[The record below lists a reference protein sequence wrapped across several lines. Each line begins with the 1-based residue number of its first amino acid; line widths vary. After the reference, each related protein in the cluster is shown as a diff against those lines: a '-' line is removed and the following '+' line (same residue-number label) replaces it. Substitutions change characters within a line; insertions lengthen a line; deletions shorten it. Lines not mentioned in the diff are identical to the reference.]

1 MTMTTTNHDLEPLDH
16 MLESSNPR
24 TILRWASR
32 VIAPGRLV
40 LSTSFG
46 VGGIVL
52 IHMLKEEGLH
62 LPVIFVDTLHHFP
75 ETLTLAEEVRA
86 QYNLDLRVER
96 PARDPEA
103 FQARHGPR
111 LWEHDVERFHQ
122 VTKVKPMERAL
133 VGVDGWIT
141 ARRRD
146 QSESRANLPVLE
158 PNTHLKINPLVRWS
172 GRRVWDFVR
181 KHDLPY
187 NPLHDQGYPSIGDRP
202 LTTPVAA
209 GEGERAGRWRGTA
222 RTECGLHQ

>member
-1 MTMTTTNHDLEPLDH
+1 MTTNDDLEALNR
-16 MLESSNPR
+16 MLESSDPR
-24 TILRWASR
+24 AILRWAAGAM
-32 VIAPGRLV
+32 APERLV

-52 IHMLKEEGLH
+52 IHMLEEEDLR

-75 ETLTLAEEVRA
+75 ETLMVAERVRA
-86 QYNLDLRVER
+86 RYGLDLRIVR
-96 PARDPEA
+96 PARNLEA
-103 FQARHGPR
+103 FHARHGPR
-111 LWEHDVERFHQ
+111 LWEHDVERFHK
-122 VTKVKPMERAL
+122 VTKVEPMHRAL
-133 VGVDGWIT
+133 EGVHGWIS

-146 QSESRANLPVLE
+146 QSESRAGLRVLE
-158 PNTHLKINPLVRWS
+158 AQTHLKINPLVRWS
-172 GRRVWDFVR
+172 ARRVWDFVR

-222 RTECGLHQ
+222 RSECGLHR